1 MPTNQRQWRILG
13 SASFLLTAAAPLGAF
28 AIYLFA
34 VTPELWRTS
43 LAYAASPQNEYLAQF
58 TVMAVAGV
66 LSVAALATILVARR
80 KSILRGVLV
89 AAIAQLSAY
98 LAYGAW
104 FLALI
109 SVMPVCC
116 AYMVQHEV

>member
-1 MPTNQRQWRILG
+1 M
-13 SASFLLTAAAPLGAF
+13 LTAAAPLGAF
-28 AIYLFA
+28 GIFLFA

-43 LAYAASPQNEYLAQF
+43 LAYAASPKNEYRAQF

-80 KSILRGVLV
+80 RSILRGVLV

-104 FLALI
+104 FGALI